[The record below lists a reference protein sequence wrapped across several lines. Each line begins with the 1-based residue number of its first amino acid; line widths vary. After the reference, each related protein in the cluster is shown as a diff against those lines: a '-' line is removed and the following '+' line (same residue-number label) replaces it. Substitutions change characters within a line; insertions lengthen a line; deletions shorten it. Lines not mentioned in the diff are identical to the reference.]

1 MIAICRVESDGTYV
15 ELCRFEEV
23 PSSHQVTV
31 HDDPKQDVEQPPGF
45 EGVPISSFNSRS
57 EMNALFNEMMT
68 SGRPKGI
75 TEWYRENWESGF
87 KFATMKP
94 KVLDLR
100 LFVDSDPIHSKDN
113 NIFAHLDTVP
123 REGLQK
129 LCKELNIHNIK
140 AELTVYGYKYI
151 LYRVYQEGFK

>member
-45 EGVPISSFNSRS
+45 EGVGSPGRIAKKFGLNVIS
-57 EMNALFNEMMT
+57 NATNVNQ
-68 SGRPKGI
+68 
-75 TEWYRENWESGF
+75 WYLDNWEGGF

-100 LFVDSDPIHSKDN
+100 LFPDSDPIHSKVN